1 MIEFGEQVPAHS
13 LIAPVGTPDFCS
25 VSDTWKDPAVLHR
38 PFTHAV
44 CVSLSQCLS
53 ARDFMQITRFY
64 LVILTSLRGSQEW
77 WPIIYQYCLPFRRL
91 ECPELKKK
99 MKLPCQC
106 SVFVTNEFSFWM
118 SLVSFQMYVIRVKGT
133 VPIGTTH

>member
-44 CVSLSQCLS
+44 CVSVLVSVCQ
-53 ARDFMQITRFY
+53 RFY
-64 LVILTSLRGSQEW
+64 VD
-77 WPIIYQYCLPFRRL
+77 
-91 ECPELKKK
+91 
-99 MKLPCQC
+99 
-106 SVFVTNEFSFWM
+106 N
-118 SLVSFQMYVIRVKGT
+118 
-133 VPIGTTH
+133 